1 MIPLDPPAMTVKET
15 LNAACRRLR
24 NSVLKIRL
32 LDRERDLSAAEEI
45 YINAA
50 KHNDLYALA
59 IAAQK
64 AEELLPDR
72 DGAHLRNLYSAGLVG
87 RKHGRLKY
95 DALKARAPFGRCL
108 LCGNSEIGSLDHH
121 LPKDTLPLYTICPV
135 NLVPACGKCN
145 QMKGDRIGATGDQR
159 TLHPY
164 YDRPGQTG
172 RYLFAD
178 ITSWPVQFRIQ
189 ALPEWDAELHAR
201 VEYHFH
207 TFKLAQRYS
216 EFCISVVTANQWLH
230 QKIRRESGVP
240 ALTAHLQEDAEQH
253 ASTHGVNAWDTALRY
268 GLADSAWYLHQGVFE
283 SP

>member
-1 MIPLDPPAMTVKET
+1 MIPLDPPVMTVEET
-15 LNAACRRLR
+15 LTASCRRLR

-32 LDRERDLSAAEEI
+32 LARETDLSAAEKT
-45 YINAA
+45 YIDAA
-50 KHNDLYALA
+50 EHNSLYTLA
-59 IAAQK
+59 TTARK
-64 AEELLPDR
+64 AEQLLPDR
-72 DGAHLRNLYSAGLVG
+72 DGAHLRTLYSAGLVG
-87 RKHGRLKY
+87 RKDGRIKY
-95 DALKARAPFGRCL
+95 DELKARAPFGRCL

-145 QMKGDRIGATGDQR
+145 QMKGDRIGATAGQR

-178 ITSWPVQFRIQ
+178 ITSWPVQFHIQ
-189 ALPEWDAELHAR
+189 ALPEWDAELRTR
-201 VEYHFH
+201 VEYHFR
-207 TFKLAQRYS
+207 TFKLTQRYA

-230 QKIRRESGVP
+230 QKIRRESGAP

-253 ASTHGVNAWDTALRY
+253 AGTHGLNAWDTALRY
-268 GLADSAWYLHQGVFE
+268 GLADSAWYLNQGVLE